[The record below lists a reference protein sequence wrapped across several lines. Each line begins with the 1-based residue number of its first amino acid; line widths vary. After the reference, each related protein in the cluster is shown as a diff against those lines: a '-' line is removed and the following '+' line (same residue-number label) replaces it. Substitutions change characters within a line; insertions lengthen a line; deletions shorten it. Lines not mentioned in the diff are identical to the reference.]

1 MYFMVCFGK
10 CAQFKMN
17 AEVKLSEREKIV
29 V

>member
-1 MYFMVCFGK
+1 MYFMVYFGK

-17 AEVKLSEREKIV
+17 AEVKISESEKMV